1 MVFRIDKFDNNDIF
15 VFVQASKGKD
25 LQMSAMSRIA
35 CYSSSDDSDV
45 QILDQDQEQD
55 HDQVQ
60 FLTLLCRQ
68 FDRKVIT
75 P

>member
-55 HDQVQ
+55 HDQVH
-60 FLTLLCRQ
+60 FLTLLCRHNM
-68 FDRKVIT
+68 KV
-75 P
+75 

>member
-35 CYSSSDDSDV
+35 CYSSSDDSEDSDV

-60 FLTLLCRQ
+60 FLTLLCRHNM
-68 FDRKVIT
+68 KV
-75 P
+75 

>member
-15 VFVQASKGKD
+15 VFVQSKGKD

-35 CYSSSDDSDV
+35 CYSSSGDSDV

-60 FLTLLCRQ
+60 FLTLLCRHNM
-68 FDRKVIT
+68 KV
-75 P
+75 